1 MVLAGLLSG
10 CFSGHLLDH
19 ARRRE
24 QVRTWQEAFVDG
36 DDLLVRYAAVDVDDA
51 GRPAGTT
58 ERWATI
64 PLAEVRAGDRPVDTL
79 TVGWLSDADA
89 RRRREQAVP
98 IQVVHGDTGL
108 IVLDTPEAV
117 PLPPLPAGAFT
128 RLHLEPWVWPL
139 LPFTL
144 AVDAVGTP
152 VLLLFAPAVITV
164 GD

>member
-1 MVLAGLLSG
+1 MALLVSG

-24 QVRTWQEAFVDG
+24 QVVTWQEAFVDG
-36 DDLLVRYAAVDVDDA
+36 NDLVVRYAAVDVDDA

-58 ERWATI
+58 ERWASI
-64 PLAEVRAGDRPVDTL
+64 PLAEVRAGNRNVDTL
-79 TVGWLSDADA
+79 SVRWLSDREAE
-89 RRRREQAVP
+89 RRRGAGLPVQM
-98 IQVVHGDTGL
+98 VHGDTGL
-108 IVLDTPEAV
+108 IVRETSESTPS
-117 PLPPLPAGAFT
+117 PPLAAGAFT
-128 RLHLEPWVWPL
+128 RLHIQPWVWPL

-152 VLLLFAPAVITV
+152 ALLLFAPAVISV